1 MSKLT
6 TRILCM
12 IMATLIRI
20 AFIPFAAVLYL
31 LGTISETANALLAS
45 AILGLEMLK
54 KPTDFEL

>member
-6 TRILCM
+6 TTILCM
-12 IMATLIRI
+12 IMATLLRI
-20 AFIPFAAVLYL
+20 AFIPFAVGLYV
-31 LGTISETANALLAS
+31 LGTVSESANALLAS